1 MSEDMNK
8 NDIDDVSETSSETTA
23 EENNA
28 VELNEES
35 TEGVTQTI
43 GEEISENIADEIPVV
58 SDSAEAAAEKAFSSY
73 SDENPK
79 NGSKVAFVII
89 GIVAALIIVALV
101 VFGVMFSNVK
111 KSNDTLNLSET
122 LERTIHYNKYN
133 NLGYINVS
141 GRDLEQVAED
151 AGKSV
156 DEFKTEYG
164 LPEDM
169 KPNTDESAA
178 YYMMPV
184 SKMAEMNGLTVDQ
197 VKEMLKITDIEITDS
212 TPWGEVEGEVTLA
225 NYIGEEQLDSFK
237 AFYGLGEEV
246 TADTKWKE
254 VRNVVDKK
262 ALEERLAEEAETENK
277 ESTEGAENTESTEN
291 TETSAE
297 SSNN

>member
-8 NDIDDVSETSSETTA
+8 NDIDGVSETSSETTA

-28 VELNEES
+28 VELNGESEES
-35 TEGVTQTI
+35 VTQTS
-43 GEEISENIADEIPVV
+43 EEKVSENISDEMPVT
-58 SDSAEAAAEKAFSSY
+58 SDSVEAPEEKAFSSY
-73 SDENPK
+73 TDENPK
-79 NGSKVAFVII
+79 NGSKAVLIII
-89 GIVAALIIVALV
+89 GIIVALIIAALV
-101 VFGVMFSNVK
+101 VFGVMFNNVK
-111 KSNDTLNLSET
+111 KSNDTLSLSET
-122 LERTIHYNKYN
+122 FERTIHYNKYN

-141 GRDLEQVAED
+141 GRDLQQVAED
-151 AGKSV
+151 AGKTV

-225 NYIGEEQLDSFK
+225 NYIGEEKLDSFK
-237 AFYGLGEEV
+237 EFYGLGEEV
-246 TADTKWKE
+246 TAETKWKD

-262 ALEERLAEEAETENK
+262 ALEDRLAEEKEAENK
-277 ESTEGAENTESTEN
+277 ESTEGAENAESTEN
-291 TETSAE
+291 AETSAE
-297 SSNN
+297 PSNN